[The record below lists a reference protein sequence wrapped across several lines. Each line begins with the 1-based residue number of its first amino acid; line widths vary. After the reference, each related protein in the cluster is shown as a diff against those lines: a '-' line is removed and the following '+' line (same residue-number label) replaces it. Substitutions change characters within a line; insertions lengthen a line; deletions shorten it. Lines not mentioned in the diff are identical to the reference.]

1 MKFLALALFAAVA
14 LATDQKCGDE
24 SILPKMISE
33 IPEKAVKVHQ
43 FFKPHIDETAAVL
56 KKNAKEIAVKAK
68 PHVEKACK
76 DFKAKEKE
84 HYEKIKKTGGDLKKA
99 VDQFGKS
106 VYNLKDVRVQ
116 VTRKDKED
124 KGCTALPSPIIV
136 AVPEAC

>member
-1 MKFLALALFAAVA
+1 MKFLALAFFAAIA
-14 LATDQKCGDE
+14 LAGEEPKCDDG

-33 IPEKAVKVHQ
+33 IPEKVVKVHQ

-68 PHVEKACK
+68 PHVEKACR
-76 DFKAKEKE
+76 DFKTKEKE
-84 HYEKIKKTGGDLKKA
+84 HYDKVKKAGGDLKKA

-116 VTRKDKED
+116 VVRKDGD
-124 KGCTALPSPIIV
+124 KGCTAPAPIIT
-136 AVPEAC
+136 APEAC